1 MAVPGVPR
9 PVVHG
14 GGQHRSDHWPRA
26 RGADRFRRVRGRR
39 RRRHARRSGRQP
51 VENVVAVVRGTV
63 LAAAEFAR
71 SVRPT
76 APGRPETQ
84 VPQILPVTAEL
95 RIFGILDLG
104 RISFA

>member
-14 GGQHRSDHWPRA
+14 GGQHRSDHRPRA
-26 RGADRFRRVRGRR
+26 RTADRFRAVRGRR

-51 VENVVAVVRGTV
+51 VENVVAFVCWTV
-63 LAAAEFAR
+63 LRAAAAAR
-71 SVRPT
+71 LVQPT
-76 APGRPETQ
+76 APGRPKTQ

-95 RIFGILDLG
+95 RIFDILDSG
-104 RISFA
+104 RISFS